1 MNSSMNLQ
9 KNKVDPRV
17 LSSLVAAN
25 AAWPKSAQDQM
36 LKMLDE
42 IVNRNEHVQNIIGTN
57 QSIPIKGGF
66 ALEEIAS
73 ETFNLE
79 SILQNKTAR
88 ALTDRDVNW
97 PLGVNDPVSDMV
109 IMDNGRILHSSQAK
123 LFKTASDTAKAMREV
138 RPDGSHHYQGA
149 DSFVGPSDQVNP
161 LDGSR
166 SISEELHRTALKNS
180 KSRPHVA
187 NAAEHVEGRVS
198 DTLQYDSI
206 ESRPFGRGETHDVAR
221 SNSDG
226 SELRRSYQNDYMDKS
241 TLHQMQNA
249 AIGAAAI
256 SAVIAGTLST
266 AKYLKLVKEG
276 KITQGEAI
284 KGIIKTTA
292 ASAADSALKGAAAA
306 GAVSVV
312 TKLAAGTVAQ
322 QAMGSML
329 ARGTIGGTA
338 ICAVD
343 AIQCM
348 VMVASGKMTLAQ
360 METRVGK
367 NVLQTAGAVIGSS
380 VAVSIA
386 TSLGASAGLATIL
399 PGIAGALIVGVA
411 VTLAI
416 ENGVEKPYREV
427 LANTAA
433 LASAGKAMQECSE
446 VMSYGQ
452 KAFVG
457 FLVMD
462 SNLDQATQNQFQR
475 LDDLGHDMKRAI
487 QLKRTKA
494 DV

>member
-1 MNSSMNLQ
+1 MNSST
-9 KNKVDPRV
+9 KPEESKVDPRV

-36 LKMLDE
+36 MKMVDE
-42 IVNRNEHVQNIIGTN
+42 IANRNEHIQNIIGTK

-66 ALEEIAS
+66 VFEEIPS

-88 ALTDRDVNW
+88 ALTDRDVSW

-123 LFKTASDTAKAMREV
+123 LYRTASDTAKAMREV

-149 DSFVGPSDQVNP
+149 DSFVGPSDQANP
-161 LDGSR
+161 VDGSR
-166 SISEELHRTALKNS
+166 SISDELHRTALRNS

-187 NAAEHVEGRVS
+187 NAAEHVESRVS
-198 DTLQYDSI
+198 DRLQHDGI
-206 ESRPFGRGETHDVAR
+206 ESRPLSRAEAHDVAR
-221 SNSDG
+221 DNSDG
-226 SELRRSYQNDYMDKS
+226 HELRRNYQNDYMTKS
-241 TLHQMQNA
+241 TLQQMQNA
-249 AIGAAAI
+249 AVGAAAI
-256 SAVIAGTLST
+256 SAVIVGTLST

-284 KGIIKTTA
+284 KGIIKNTA

-322 QAMGSML
+322 QAVGSML
-329 ARGTIGGTA
+329 ARGAIGGTA

-348 VMVASGKMTLAQ
+348 VMVAADKMTLAQ

-367 NVLQTAGAVIGSS
+367 NVLQTTGAVIGSS

-386 TSLGASAGLATIL
+386 TSLGATAGLATIL
-399 PGIAGALIVGVA
+399 PGVAGALIVGVA

-427 LANTAA
+427 LANTTAI
-433 LASAGKAMQECSE
+433 ASAGRAMQECSE
-446 VMSYGQ
+446 VMAYGQ

-462 SNLDQATQNQFQR
+462 SNLDQATQDQFQR

-487 QLKRTKA
+487 KLRRTN
-494 DV
+494 